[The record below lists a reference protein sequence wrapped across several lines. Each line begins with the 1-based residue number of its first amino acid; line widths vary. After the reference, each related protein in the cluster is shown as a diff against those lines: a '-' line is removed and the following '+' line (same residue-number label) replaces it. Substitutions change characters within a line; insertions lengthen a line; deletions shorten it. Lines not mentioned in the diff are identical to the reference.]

1 MLKNIII
8 SPAVINLKRNKMII
22 LVIEDEI
29 GICNFLA
36 SGLEEEGFKVVIQN
50 NGKDGL
56 EFALNETI
64 DLILLDWLLPETN
77 GLDICKVVHNNKPNI
92 PIIFLT
98 SKVTHQDVIEGLKA
112 GAIDYVKKPFNFEEL
127 LQRIKNH
134 LSSKMCEIQILGNIE
149 LNNSNHEVYV
159 SKEPVHLTQK
169 EFELLKYFIDNK
181 GNVCTR
187 NKIIEDVWNIGFDYD
202 TSIIDV
208 YINSLR
214 KKLKMNKDTNY
225 IQTIRGVGYI
235 AKD

>member
-1 MLKNIII
+1 ML
-8 SPAVINLKRNKMII
+8 I

-36 SGLEEEGFKVVIQN
+36 SGLEEEGFEVVVRN
-50 NGKDGL
+50 NGKEGL
-56 EFALNETI
+56 EYALNETI
-64 DLILLDWLLPETN
+64 DLLLLDWLLPGIN
-77 GLDICKVVHNNKPNI
+77 GLDICKVVRENKPNT

-98 SKVTHQDVIEGLKA
+98 SKVTHQDTIEGLKA

-134 LSSKMCEIQILGNIE
+134 LSSKMNVVQILGNIE

-159 SKEPVHLTQK
+159 NKELVHLTQK
-169 EFELLKYFIDNK
+169 EFDLLKYFIDNK
-181 GNVCTR
+181 GCVCTR

-214 KKLKMNKDTNY
+214 KKLKMNKEHNY